1 MCDAAS
7 MRFRIA
13 SIDLGTVSSR
23 LLLATVE
30 DGVIVDSNKHTVI
43 TNLGEGVDATG
54 SLCDA
59 AIERVTSVCREFCR
73 KVDAFVP
80 DAVCTTLTSAARDAK
95 NGAVLIDA
103 LRGLGLCP
111 QVIPG
116 EVEAKLTFYGVAHDF
131 EGQVIAV
138 ADSGGGS
145 TELALGSYG
154 AGRPLELSSVESLN
168 IGCRRVTER
177 FFSALPPQ
185 YGEVERAASW
195 AAEQFGAFWAGAAE
209 RPDRLIAVGG
219 TVTTLVA
226 MVERMEHYDSS
237 RVHLHRLGIQDV
249 EACIEAMR
257 VLDAASVA
265 NLPGVQEKRASVLLG
280 GAVIIR
286 ELMKTGGY
294 DELTVSENNLLAGMA
309 ATMFEALA
317 HEGDDGFKP
326 VVGWKPE
333 LS

>member
-30 DGVIVDSNKHTVI
+30 DGAIVDSNKHTVI

-73 KVDAFVP
+73 KVDAFEP

-195 AAEQFGAFWAGAAE
+195 AAEQFGSFWAGAAE
-209 RPDRLIAVGG
+209 HPDRLIAVGG

-226 MVERMEHYDSS
+226 RMS
-237 RVHLHRLGIQDV
+237 R
-249 EACIEAMR
+249 R
-257 VLDAASVA
+257 VLRLCVFWTRRLLQICPVFRKSELRCSWAALSSF
-265 NLPGVQEKRASVLLG
+265 ASL
-280 GAVIIR
+280 
-286 ELMKTGGY
+286 
-294 DELTVSENNLLAGMA
+294 
-309 ATMFEALA
+309 
-317 HEGDDGFKP
+317 
-326 VVGWKPE
+326 
-333 LS
+333 